1 MNRLVMW
8 SLVSVLT
15 TTVLLGIA
23 VVAKAEETPTTKPM
37 LVVQLKVENKIHRD
51 EEITQ
56 AATQETVLTTQPGD
70 TLVYHLTCINR
81 GKQEVSEV
89 APVIPIPDGTEYV
102 SGSATGDSTTI
113 TFSIDGGLN
122 FQSPPVS
129 YLAKLADGST
139 EKRTATPD
147 MYTHIRWLFLETVR
161 SGESRKA
168 SFEVI
173 VQ

>member
-23 VVAKAEETPTTKPM
+23 VVAKAEEAPTTKPM

-70 TLVYHLTCINR
+70 TLIYHLTCTNR

-122 FQSPPVS
+122 FQSPPVT

-147 MYTHIRWLFLETVR
+147 MYTHIRWLFLGTVR

>member
-8 SLVSVLT
+8 PLVSVLMT
-15 TTVLLGIA
+15 MILVGLPGTAG
-23 VVAKAEETPTTKPM
+23 AEEEATTKPM

-51 EEITQ
+51 EAITQ
-56 AATQETVLTTQPGD
+56 AATEETVLTTQPGD
-70 TLVYHLTCINR
+70 ILIYHLTCTNR

-113 TFSIDGGLN
+113 TFSIDRGLN
-122 FQSPPVS
+122 FQSPPVT
-129 YLAKLADGST
+129 YLAKLVDGSR

-147 MYTHIRWLFLETVR
+147 MYTHIRWLFLGIMRPGV
-161 SGESRKA
+161 SRKA